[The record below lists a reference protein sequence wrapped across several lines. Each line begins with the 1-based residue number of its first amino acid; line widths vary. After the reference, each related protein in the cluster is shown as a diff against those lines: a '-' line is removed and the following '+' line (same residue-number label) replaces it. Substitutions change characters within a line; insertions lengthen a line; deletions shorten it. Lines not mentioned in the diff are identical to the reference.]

1 MVSGSE
7 QCPASDVIGKLF
19 QTLKK
24 AALVE
29 SETQIEKIQNFFIN
43 LLRNRNFKIGQNLLA
58 ELKSRFGFC
67 K

>member
-1 MVSGSE
+1 MVTGSE

-29 SETQIEKIQNFFIN
+29 SETQIEKIQNFFY
-43 LLRNRNFKIGQNLLA
+43 
-58 ELKSRFGFC
+58 
-67 K
+67 